1 MILRKP
7 LGSCRKW
14 LTSSAARLLRF
25 LKTLPIVRWQTAP
38 IRSTIFLAVH
48 NMNSVSQH
56 KGKPSGPPF
65 ISVRPCCEG
74 GSGFELVGCC
84 HPKIPDGFHLP
95 IWRGLVSECR
105 EINEPLTASTRMV
118 PGGWH

>member
-1 MILRKP
+1 
-7 LGSCRKW
+7 
-14 LTSSAARLLRF
+14 

-74 GSGFELVGCC
+74 GSGFELVAAVTQYFQRAFFFTSGM
-84 HPKIPDGFHLP
+84 
-95 IWRGLVSECR
+95 RAV
-105 EINEPLTASTRMV
+105 
-118 PGGWH
+118 GGRA